1 MLAIVLEATAKIGF
15 MFALIMGLV
24 PVLIWA
30 ERKGSAFIQ
39 DRTGPNRAGVLGI
52 RLAGLIHPIADV
64 IKLLAKEDVVPAMR
78 HKFLYALAPMLVMIV
93 AMSTYA
99 VIPFGDYIM
108 IGGEKIELIVADL
121 EVGMLFVLAIA
132 SLGTYGVA
140 LGGWASNSKYTF
152 LGSLRAT
159 ASMISYEITMGL
171 AIMGLFLIF
180 GTFRLTDIVA
190 GQGDLIW
197 GWLPKWG
204 IIVQP
209 LGFLL
214 FIASVYAETN
224 RTPFDMSERDSE
236 IVAGYHTEYSS
247 LKFALFFMAEY
258 AHMVVAAALIAV
270 LFFGGY
276 QIPWLPRPVLEANAG
291 AMLTGGL
298 IAGGI
303 VLGIIAWAFFR
314 RARREKGWYND
325 AREREPGFLGSV
337 CVVLALVNLGALGL
351 QPWAI
356 SELGA
361 SLYAT
366 FAQIGAFVI
375 KVAFFSW
382 LFIWVRWTVPSFRYD
397 QVMRLGWQI
406 MLPAGLVNLLV
417 TALWV
422 FAVHQP

>member
-1 MLAIVLEATAKIGF
+1 MLAIVLEAFAKIGF
-15 MFALIMGLV
+15 MFAVIMGFV
-24 PVLIWA
+24 PLLIWA

-39 DRTGPNRAGVLGI
+39 DRTGPNRAGILGI
-52 RLAGLIHPIADV
+52 RLAGLIHPLADV
-64 IKLLAKEDVVPAMR
+64 MKLLFKEDVVPAQR
-78 HKFLYALAPMLVMIV
+78 HRFLYAFAPLLVMAV

-99 VIPFGDYIM
+99 VIPFGDYIE
-108 IGGEKIELIVADL
+108 IGGEKIKLVVADL
-121 EVGMLFVLAIA
+121 EVGMLYVLAIA

-171 AIMGLFLIF
+171 AIMGLFMIF
-180 GTFRLTDIVA
+180 GTFQLTQIAA
-190 GQGDLIW
+190 GQGELIW

-204 IIVQP
+204 VVVQP

-247 LKFALFFMAEY
+247 LKFALFFLAEY
-258 AHMVVAAALIAV
+258 AHMVVASALIVV

-276 QIPWLPRPVLEANAG
+276 QIPWLPRPALEANAG
-291 AMLTGGL
+291 SLLTGTL
-298 IAGGI
+298 VAGGLVHLLI
-303 VLGIIAWAFFR
+303 SALFFR

-325 AREREPGFLGSV
+325 TREREPGFLGSV
-337 CVVLALVNLGALGL
+337 TLVIGLVMLGALLL
-351 QPWAI
+351 QPWNLAGP
-356 SELGA
+356 GA

-366 FAQIGAFVI
+366 VAQTGAFI
-375 KVAFFSW
+375 GKVAFFAW

-406 MLPAGLVNLLV
+406 MLPAGLVNLVV
-417 TALWV
+417 TALWLA
-422 FAVHQP
+422 AVH